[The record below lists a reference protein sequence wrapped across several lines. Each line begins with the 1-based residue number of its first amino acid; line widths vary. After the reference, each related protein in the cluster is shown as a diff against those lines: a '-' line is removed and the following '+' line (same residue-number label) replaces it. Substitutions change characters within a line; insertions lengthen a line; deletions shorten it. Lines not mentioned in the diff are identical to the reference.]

1 MGAQRPRMQAPAPRW
16 RSGQRRLGKQRGLDL
31 CVAGRPRLRQQV
43 GESMDIA
50 RALQKAVGRLAGT
63 TDDDYDDYDEN
74 DNETDAEREE
84 HARCLRGAGGSQFD
98 HIYDQQSAGQRRS
111 SPETDRRTLALVRV
125 ERSEFA
131 YLAPQSFAGARQIAD
146 RFRDDASVIVDL
158 ESCEAAL
165 AGRVTDFCSGLAY
178 ALGGSLQFIGERVLL
193 LTPGHVELSGEEA
206 VGARRSGFFNRL

>member
-1 MGAQRPRMQAPAPRW
+1 
-16 RSGQRRLGKQRGLDL
+16 
-31 CVAGRPRLRQQV
+31 
-43 GESMDIA
+43 MDIA

-165 AGRVTDFCSGLAY
+165 AGRGDRLLQRPGLRSGGQSAVHRRTGSSTDAGPRR
-178 ALGGSLQFIGERVLL
+178 ALG
-193 LTPGHVELSGEEA
+193 
-206 VGARRSGFFNRL
+206 